1 LVDALRQWARGEA
14 HVIFSPLRPETGQRH
29 THASLSLCFASS
41 NPASVKPC
49 ARRRRRRDLAAA
61 AGRHPKPH
69 TGGHSL
75 RLYLPACTVAQHDDR
90 MRPTRVCLAR
100 PSLRHFVLDF
110 RGRQQGTDGPH
121 GVSWR
126 RCMDRG
132 KFSFAQMVDWTYV
145 GARSWAVAAF
155 GRLASCHRHHCK
167 KQKETSCHGTGKK
180 APVASCHRHDTTPSV
195 SRRWKDSRQAAVGAP
210 VGQVAGSC
218 NRTPFWCQ
226 PSTGCCGS
234 PASRIT

>member
-49 ARRRRRRDLAAA
+49 ARRRRDPAAA

-121 GVSWR
+121 GPGQVFVCSNGGLDLCWSSLVGR
-126 RCMDRG
+126 RCLRPASQLPPTSLQKTKRNKLPWYG
-132 KFSFAQMVDWTYV
+132 QK
-145 GARSWAVAAF
+145 GARSK
-155 GRLASCHRHHCK
+155 LPP
-167 KQKETSCHGTGKK
+167 T
-180 APVASCHRHDTTPSV
+180 RHDT
-195 SRRWKDSRQAAVGAP
+195 
-210 VGQVAGSC
+210 VGQSPLEGLAASGGGRARRAGGSC